1 MIFYFSV
8 AAAVTAHCADSHV
21 ATTAITNSVAAVL
34 LSRLLPSPPL
44 RLAGTWHQ
52 WIVDSKFNSC
62 CRSNNTNHDA
72 TSTADW
78 SMPSSASWF
87 LFLILYFIAAV
98 AVAPYSA
105 VATSVTAT
113 NLFLLPVMSSLA
125 AMTLRCLHCSL
136 LMLCSRCAF
145 IVAFFVSCGK
155 LQ

>member
-44 RLAGTWHQ
+44 QLAGTCHQ
-52 WIVDSKFNSC
+52 QIVDSKFNSC
-62 CRSNNTNHDA
+62 CCGNIPNHDA

-78 SMPSSASWF
+78 SMPSSA
-87 LFLILYFIAAV
+87 LIFICNIV
-98 AVAPYSA
+98 FHCSGRCCPSRCCCYICHRHS
-105 VATSVTAT
+105 SIP
-113 NLFLLPVMSSLA
+113 LLPVMSSLA
-125 AMTLRCLHCSL
+125 AMTLRCLHCGL